1 MKKKSQKANASST
14 EASPSHHSSK
24 QATCKHQLLQVREHN
39 ALAVTVACVRCD
51 LTFDIPY
58 ENVERYFLTF
68 QHNSRRGPSED
79 ITLLINEKV
88 FK

>member
-1 MKKKSQKANASST
+1 MKKRSQKANDSST
-14 EASPSHHSSK
+14 EASPLPPSK
-24 QATCKHQLLQVREHN
+24 QATCRHQLLQVQEHN

-68 QHNSRRGPSED
+68 QHNSFRGPAED

>member
-1 MKKKSQKANASST
+1 MKKPKPRESGSST
-14 EASPSHHSSK
+14 RESPLSLSK
-24 QATCKHQLLQVREHN
+24 QATCRHQLLQVREYN

-51 LTFDIPY
+51 LTFDIPF

-68 QHNSRRGPSED
+68 QHNSARGPSED

>member
-1 MKKKSQKANASST
+1 MKKPKQKGNASST
-14 EASPSHHSSK
+14 EVSPLPPSK
-24 QATCKHQLLQVREHN
+24 QATCRHQLLQVRSHN

-68 QHNSRRGPSED
+68 QHNSTRGPSED
-79 ITLLINEKV
+79 ITLLINERI